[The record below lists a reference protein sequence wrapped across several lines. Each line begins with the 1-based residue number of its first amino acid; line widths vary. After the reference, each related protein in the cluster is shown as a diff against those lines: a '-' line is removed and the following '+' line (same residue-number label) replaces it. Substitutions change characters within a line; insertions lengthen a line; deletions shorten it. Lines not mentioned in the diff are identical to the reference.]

1 VTARGLWWVL
11 GAAAFTA
18 AALGLSDYALYLANL
33 VAVTAI
39 VALGL
44 TVVTGI
50 AGQVSLAQAAF
61 SAIGGYGAVLLAV
74 GLGVPL
80 WLSIPAAAILA
91 AGLGYLLGLPALRLE
106 GPYLALVTLGF
117 TAIVQTVLVHWRS
130 VTNGQ
135 LGMPVPPLTVAG
147 RPLTSSRD
155 LYLVIVPIAVLLFAA
170 TTRLLGSRVGRAL
183 HALRQSEV
191 AAQVL
196 GINLVH
202 YKTLAFALSAFL
214 GGMGGGLHAMLTTFL
229 SPDTFGIIES
239 IYFLVVIVVGG
250 VAWVS
255 GAVLGS
261 ALLVL
266 LPETL
271 GAFKHYQALVYG
283 VLLLTFIVF
292 VPGGLSGL
300 ARRLAGAWRS

>member
-1 VTARGLWWVL
+1 MARALAWVVGSVAFAA
-11 GAAAFTA
+11 GAV
-18 AALGLSDYALYLANL
+18 GLSDYNLYLVNL
-33 VAVTAI
+33 IAVTSTL
-39 VALGL
+39 ALGL
-44 TVVTGI
+44 TIVTGI

-61 SAIGGYGAVLLAV
+61 SAIGGYGAVLLAA

-80 WLSIPAAAILA
+80 WLGIVGAALVA
-91 AGLGYLLGLPALRLE
+91 AGAGYVLGLPALRLE

-117 TAIVQTVLVHWRS
+117 TAIVQTVLVHWKA

-135 LGMPVPPLTVAG
+135 LGLPVPPLTLAG

-155 LYLVIVPIAVLLFAA
+155 LYLVVVPVAVVLFVAV
-170 TTRLLGSRVGRAL
+170 TRLLGSRIGRAL

-191 AAQVL
+191 AAASV
-196 GINLVH
+196 GVNPVR

-214 GGMGGGLHAMLTTFL
+214 GGIGGGMHAVLTTFL

-250 VAWVS
+250 VGAVS

-266 LPETL
+266 LPEML
-271 GAFKHYQALVYG
+271 SAFRQYQAFVYG
-283 VLLLTFIVF
+283 CLLLGFIVF
-292 VPGGLSGL
+292 APGGL
-300 ARRLAGAWRS
+300 AGFVRSLGSAWRS